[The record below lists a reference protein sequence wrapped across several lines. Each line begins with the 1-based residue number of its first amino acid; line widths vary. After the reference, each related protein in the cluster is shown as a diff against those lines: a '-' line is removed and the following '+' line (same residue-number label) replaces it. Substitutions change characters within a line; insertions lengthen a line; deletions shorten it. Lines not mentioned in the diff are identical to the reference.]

1 MAAGCSGC
9 LSRLT
14 LPAPLTRFSPAI
26 TGASPVSPAVNG
38 VARVNP
44 ASFPALHGVRAVAA
58 VSVVAFH
65 VQQGTHPA
73 KHVTFGTV
81 GRFAA
86 HLNVGVALFFLL
98 SGFLLYR
105 PFVLA
110 RIQDRSIATGPYVVR
125 RLTRILPAYWVALL
139 VLSFWPGV
147 QGFFSGSW
155 LASVAFLQIYVRDWN
170 TTGLA
175 VAWSLCA
182 ELSFYLAL
190 PLYAR
195 LVDALRRR
203 RGASAAVRWEI
214 VVLALIGAASLAL
227 HTALGA
233 GSSGELSL
241 TLPGTAYLFA
251 AGMLLAICSVHHE
264 ICLSSALRRVGERR
278 VLCWLG
284 ALAVFVAIG
293 VYSSSIDTDPT
304 QPWNALYVPVAFLML
319 LPLTLAPSKTAWLDR
334 ALSSR
339 LAIELGAISYGIY
352 LWHSSLIGWVEHV
365 SGSVGQLGD
374 GVGVFVLTLAASCL
388 AASVS
393 YYALERPLLAL
404 AHRRSLTRT
413 TPRAERAA
421 RQGRPL
427 GGLGRVPPVARQSG

>member
-1 MAAGCSGC
+1 LAVCNRCLPKLTVPAP
-9 LSRLT
+9 LSRL
-14 LPAPLTRFSPAI
+14 SPAI
-26 TGASPVSPAVNG
+26 TGVSRASSTVTG
-38 VARVNP
+38 VARVAP

-65 VQQGTHPA
+65 VQQGTHPPA
-73 KHVTFGTV
+73 HTTFGTL

-86 HLNVGVALFFLL
+86 HLNVGVAVFFLL

-110 RIQDRSIATGPYVVR
+110 RIQGRSIATGSYVVR
-125 RLTRILPAYWVALL
+125 RLTRIVPAYWLALL

-214 VVLALIGAASLAL
+214 VALAVIGAASLAL
-227 HTALGA
+227 HTALGRA
-233 GSSGELSL
+233 SSGDLGL
-241 TLPGTAYLFA
+241 TLPATAYLFA
-251 AGMLLAICSVHHE
+251 AGMLLAICSVHSETH
-264 ICLSSALRRVGERR
+264 LSSALRRIGERR

-293 VYSSSIDTDPT
+293 VYFSSIDTDPT
-304 QPWNALYVPVAFLML
+304 QPWNALYALVAFLML
-319 LPLTLAPSKTAWLDR
+319 LPLTLAPSRTARLDR
-334 ALSSR
+334 VLSSR
-339 LAIELGAISYGIY
+339 LAVELGAISYGIY
-352 LWHSSLIGWVEHV
+352 LWHSSLIGWMEHV

-374 GVGVFVLTLAASCL
+374 GFGVFVLTLAASCL

-404 AHRRSLTRT
+404 VHRRSLART
-413 TPRAERAA
+413 TPRAERTA
-421 RQGRPL
+421 RQGRPP
-427 GGLGRVPPVARQSG
+427 GRRRRAAEFARQSG